1 MEELGVRPNIA
12 VVQIIGDVFKEL
24 GMLDK
29 YEKLH
34 QKYPPPRWQYR
45 YIRGRRVKIKVQGQP
60 YQVNKY
66 REENENVEPNSDL
79 DEDDRSEETSDV
91 IDEQFE
97 QDANAITMESEQT
110 SDDSFDS
117 REPVFDV

>member
-34 QKYPPPRWQYR
+34 QKYPPRRWQYR